1 MQALLTLNMSNMI
14 ASAVVVPE
22 QENVTRQTSP
32 SLKRRQSSLDSETS
46 KRPRLDTQT
55 SQYSNDD
62 ARSPTSAMSPPRRKS
77 SAIGN
82 GAAEER
88 KRGQRL
94 FGALLGTL
102 SQTSPKPAHRRRDE
116 IEKRQQE
123 KLRQKDEEL
132 AEEKRNAREKLDAVR
147 REEQKAWNEQG
158 MRIRHQS
165 VQATAHFLKTKT
177 EPSLYYRPWDLRP
190 EEEAQIK
197 QQISE
202 TEEVV
207 SKELAGKE
215 AETEPKEADVQME
228 EEQKPGLVGDDITN
242 KQKATATPE
251 PQPTND
257 VPMNDE
263 RPKSEEKGH
272 ERRVSND
279 DHGGE
284 ELVEGQED
292 DVIY

>member
-1 MQALLTLNMSNMI
+1 
-14 ASAVVVPE
+14 
-22 QENVTRQTSP
+22 
-32 SLKRRQSSLDSETS
+32 
-46 KRPRLDTQT
+46 
-55 SQYSNDD
+55 
-62 ARSPTSAMSPPRRKS
+62 
-77 SAIGN
+77 
-82 GAAEER
+82 
-88 KRGQRL
+88 
-94 FGALLGTL
+94 
-102 SQTSPKPAHRRRDE
+102 
-116 IEKRQQE
+116 
-123 KLRQKDEEL
+123 
-132 AEEKRNAREKLDAVR
+132 
-147 REEQKAWNEQG
+147 

-177 EPSLYYRPWDLRP
+177 EPSLVSTLYNANPSKSLTPGQYYRPWDLRP

-215 AETEPKEADVQME
+215 AETEPKEVHHSPKPSDDSAERPQADVQME

>member
-1 MQALLTLNMSNMI
+1 MI

-158 MRIRHQS
+158 
-165 VQATAHFLKTKT
+165 
-177 EPSLYYRPWDLRP
+177 
-190 EEEAQIK
+190 
-197 QQISE
+197 
-202 TEEVV
+202 V
-207 SKELAGKE
+207 SGEG
-215 AETEPKEADVQME
+215 
-228 EEQKPGLVGDDITN
+228 
-242 KQKATATPE
+242 
-251 PQPTND
+251 
-257 VPMNDE
+257 
-263 RPKSEEKGH
+263 
-272 ERRVSND
+272 SN
-279 DHGGE
+279 HRGRK
-284 ELVEGQED
+284 LTSC
-292 DVIY
+292 